1 MNVIDLPR
9 LAVELPEGFER
20 LRGLIDTTLD
30 LHSAWSDLRIA
41 SDQAWQAQAMLSEQP
56 RREGTSFQDG
66 LLALVSSAVIYYVR
80 ATKSS
85 SDHRRTFDIRSNL
98 EPDERAMH
106 ERLCALRDDA
116 VAHYGPGYLTDNV
129 KLRSDHMVVASTG
142 KLVAISRHTYAAP
155 DFVASLAQQAQRA
168 VLIMQRLFHEREA
181 LLTVELNS
189 HVDNPKLDPAIAAST
204 VDLGEAIGDPEM
216 ARQIL
221 DGPQVGHLR
230 L

>member
-9 LAVELPEGFER
+9 FAVELPEGFER
-20 LRGLIDTTLD
+20 LRGLIDSILD

-41 SDQAWQAQAMLSEQP
+41 SDQAFQAVAMLGQRP
-56 RREGTSFQDG
+56 QQMDPSFQDR

-85 SDHRRTFDIRSNL
+85 SDHRRTFDIRSHFEAN
-98 EPDERAMH
+98 ESSVH
-106 ERLCALRDDA
+106 QRLCNLRDDA
-116 VAHYGPGYLTDNV
+116 VAHYGPGLLTDDV
-129 KLRSDHMVVASTG
+129 KLRSDHLVVANTG
-142 KLVAISRHTYAAP
+142 RLVGISRHTYAAP
-155 DFVASLAQQAQRA
+155 EFVASLARQAQRA

-181 LLTVELNS
+181 LLVDELNAHS
-189 HVDNPKLDPAIAAST
+189 DDPALDAAKTAST

-216 ARQIL
+216 ARRIL